1 MRLMRVE
8 ITKVEDLG
16 NDKFRLETQE
26 GSVFF
31 AKGVKP
37 EVGHVQIE
45 YHENT
50 QGRYVI
56 DKVIP
61 MKSPEAVPPEQP
73 LQLSD
78 GIESGARKIEA
89 SSILRAIWMS
99 PALGTQPGNPE
110 EIAKIAKKWYEES
123 LKWLQ

>member
-1 MRLMRVE
+1 MELMKVE

-31 AKGVKP
+31 TKGTKP
-37 EVGHVQIE
+37 MIGHAEIV

-56 DKVIP
+56 DKVTP
-61 MKSPEAVPPEQP
+61 MSVP
-73 LQLSD
+73 D
-78 GIESGARKIEA
+78 CA
-89 SSILRAIWMS
+89 SSSQSSPRDQVDQLLDRTVAPAILQAIWMS

-123 LKWLQ
+123 LKWVQ